1 MKIAEIQAL
10 RAFAAFLVLFYHIRE
25 TELAHAALTGS
36 KTAPL
41 MNIFDTGFAGVDLFF
56 AVSGFVMVYVTYKI
70 PASLHR
76 TGDFWLARVFRIYPT
91 WWLYCALFSVLCLIM
106 AGTLWI
112 PGSINPATTDPSLF
126 LLKSWFLIPQPDLP
140 QINVGWTLVH
150 EIHFY
155 MVFGLL
161 LLLPRKMLLAALLV
175 WAALLVAIRFAYPA
189 LEMRSSYLAIA
200 LSPYSLEFIGGAFAG
215 WLVVTGRRRFA
226 LPVLLLGLAGFAA
239 GLYLISDAPL
249 PWDRVMIFIVPVT
262 AIVYGAGG
270 LTQGPQYGRIRGAMA
285 TLGDWSFSLYLCHPL
300 VLICLG
306 VIFMNAA
313 EVSPSIGVPASVFA
327 IPGNVLFTIAAIAGS
342 LIVAAISYHV
352 FEKTTLSWLNRRFR
366 RRQADKAKSELL
378 ETVAP

>member
-249 PWDRVMIFIVPVT
+249 RRTSTPVLWT
-262 AIVYGAGG
+262 AE
-270 LTQGPQYGRIRGAMA
+270 LE
-285 TLGDWSFSLYLCHPL
+285 SS
-300 VLICLG
+300 
-306 VIFMNAA
+306 
-313 EVSPSIGVPASVFA
+313 
-327 IPGNVLFTIAAIAGS
+327 
-342 LIVAAISYHV
+342 
-352 FEKTTLSWLNRRFR
+352 R
-366 RRQADKAKSELL
+366 RRRLL
-378 ETVAP
+378 PHGRGETNYRPPPVVARLAAQHGPRERGPRDLQPAVGHKPHLLDRQ